1 MELDSLL
8 EEAARIARTFARER
22 ILPRARELERDG
34 GAPEGPLP
42 LRALIRELAEA
53 LGLPEL
59 AREAAADAGANAGL
73 LSSPELSG
81 ILLHELTRVLPGFA
95 LSFGASLGLCGQSL
109 LRRGNDAQRERW
121 AAPVLGFTRIGC
133 WALTEPE
140 AGSDAF
146 ALRTA
151 ARRLPD
157 GGFSLS
163 GEKAFITNAPIAEV
177 SIAYARVQGMP
188 SDGDTPPLTLERPDP
203 ALT

>member
-1 MELDSLL
+1 MANRSRCLGGQSSPMPVSTSTTWP
-8 EEAARIARTFARER
+8 APRTSRQRAVMRTRVREC
-22 ILPRARELERDG
+22 DG

-109 LRRGNDAQRERW
+109 L
-121 AAPVLGFTRIGC
+121 
-133 WALTEPE
+133 
-140 AGSDAF
+140 
-146 ALRTA
+146 
-151 ARRLPD
+151 
-157 GGFSLS
+157 
-163 GEKAFITNAPIAEV
+163 
-177 SIAYARVQGMP
+177 
-188 SDGDTPPLTLERPDP
+188 
-203 ALT
+203 